1 MKRIVLP
8 FVSLLAALALPSCL
22 QQATTIHLNKDGSGT
37 IVEETTFGAQMS
49 AMLGGLGG
57 LGGDEAKDPL
67 KDLVSP
73 DKAKAR
79 AAKLG
84 EGVTVEK
91 TEAIDA
97 NGSKGARV
105 TYRFAD
111 INKLKFTTSGGLQDA
126 MPAMPN
132 AAVPVPDKPVEP
144 PTTFKYADGTL
155 TIITPAKEPAA
166 APATDKQP
174 EGDLPPE
181 LGDLQGEQME
191 AMMKQMLGDMKV
203 SLKVVIEPGI
213 AESTA
218 THVTGNTITLMEMD
232 MGKVMKNPEAFKQLK
247 GVDQSNPEK
256 AMEALKG
263 FDGIKVEPKKEVTVK
278 VK

>member
-1 MKRIVLP
+1 MKRILLP

-37 IVEETTFGAQMS
+37 IVEETTFGAQMA

-57 LGGDEAKDPL
+57 LGGENAKDPIA
-67 KDLVSP
+67 DLVSE

-91 TEAIDA
+91 SEAIDA

-111 INKLKFTTSGGLQDA
+111 INKLKFTNSGGLQDS
-126 MPAMPN
+126 MPAMPGAP
-132 AAVPVPDKPVEP
+132 AANEP
-144 PTTFKYADGTL
+144 IEKPTTFKYADGTL
-155 TIITPAKEPAA
+155 TIITPEQEKPAA
-166 APATDKQP
+166 DQNKSP
-174 EGDLPPE
+174 EGGLPPE
-181 LGDLQGEQME
+181 AADLQGEQME
-191 AMMKQMLGDMKV
+191 GMMKQMLGDMKM
-203 SLKVVIEPGI
+203 SMKVVIEPGI
-213 AESTA
+213 AETTA

-232 MGKVMKNPEAFKQLK
+232 MGKVIKNPDAFKKLK
-247 GVDQSNPEK
+247 GMDQNDQDK
-256 AMEALKG
+256 AIEALKG
-263 FDGIKVEPKKEVTVK
+263 FDGVKVEVKKEVTVK